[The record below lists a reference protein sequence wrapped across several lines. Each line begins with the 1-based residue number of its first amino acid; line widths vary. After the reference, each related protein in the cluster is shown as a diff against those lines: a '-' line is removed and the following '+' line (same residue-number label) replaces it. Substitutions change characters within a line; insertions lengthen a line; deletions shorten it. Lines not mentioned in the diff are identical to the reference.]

1 MPWVT
6 LSIGTNIWVPTALCG
21 TASFTGVGTVCLCL
35 KKHRA
40 AAPAHRW
47 IFGQSSFKLGCH
59 DGFRQARS
67 SRHAAVQP
75 GSGQVTSWPFL
86 QSRCLLQSHL
96 SWAPFTASGDL
107 RAWATHSQNTWT
119 VPYRTYFPPLALKTE
134 WVTYQHL
141 KRDAIVAT
149 PGPVL
154 SEHNSA
160 AEIWEGFQFTGNLGR
175 FPFHV
180 DVRLKMPSEKS

>member
-6 LSIGTNIWVPTALCG
+6 VYFYKHLGSHSALWHCFIYWCGHSLSVPKEASCCCSSPQVDFWAKLQVRLPWWVQ
-21 TASFTGVGTVCLCL
+21 TGQKLKVC
-35 KKHRA
+35 
-40 AAPAHRW
+40 
-47 IFGQSSFKLGCH
+47 CH
-59 DGFRQARS
+59 A
-67 SRHAAVQP
+67 
-75 GSGQVTSWPFL
+75 GQVTSWPFL

-96 SWAPFTASGDL
+96 SWAPFAASGDL

-119 VPYRTYFPPLALKTE
+119 VPYRTYFPPLAIKTE

-154 SEHNSA
+154 SEHHSA

-180 DVRLKMPSEKS
+180 DVRLKLASEKN